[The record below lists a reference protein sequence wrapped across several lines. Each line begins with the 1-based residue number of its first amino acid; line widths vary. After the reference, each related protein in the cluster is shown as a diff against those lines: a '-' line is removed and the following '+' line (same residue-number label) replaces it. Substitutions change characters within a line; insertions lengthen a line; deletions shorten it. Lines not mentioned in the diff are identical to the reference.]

1 MTTQTTTKITA
12 FALALLTSVSV
23 LGAVTAGMQPRL
35 HGQMELVALDTV
47 TITATKTQ

>member
-1 MTTQTTTKITA
+1 MTTQATTKITA

-35 HGQMELVALDTV
+35 HGQMEQIALDTV
-47 TITATKTQ
+47 TITASKTQ

>member
-1 MTTQTTTKITA
+1 MTTHATTKIAA

-23 LGAVTAGMQPRL
+23 LGSVTAGMQPRVQ
-35 HGQMELVALDTV
+35 GQMEMIALDSV